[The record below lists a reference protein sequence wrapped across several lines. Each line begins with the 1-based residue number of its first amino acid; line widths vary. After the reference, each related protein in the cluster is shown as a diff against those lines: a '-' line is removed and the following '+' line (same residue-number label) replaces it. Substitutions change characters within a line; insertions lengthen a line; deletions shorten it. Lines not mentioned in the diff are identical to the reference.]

1 MADSPLLRV
10 EGLSVG
16 FARPDSSAPDLAVE
30 EVSFTLR
37 RGKTLCLVGES
48 GCGKSVTALSIPR
61 LLPSPPARL
70 TGGAVFFEGRDL
82 TLLAER
88 ELAPLRGSRMG
99 MIFQDPMTSLNP
111 VMRVGDQISEGL
123 RLHKGLGTASAQA
136 RAVTLLEKVGIASP
150 EERARNFPH
159 HLSGGMRQRV
169 MIAMALACDPSL
181 LIADE
186 PTTALDVTVQRQ
198 ILALMR
204 TLIRETGS
212 GLLLI
217 THNLGIVAQVA
228 DDLAV
233 MYAGRIVEQG
243 PAESV
248 LAGPAHPYT
257 LGLLRSLP
265 VFPDEADD
273 PRASRLGAIP
283 GIVPDP
289 RNRPPG
295 CAFHPRCA
303 RVLEL
308 CRREVPPL
316 FSSETGRRCRCWLHA
331 GRPGGTLPA
340 GKGRLTFEKNSGMGT
355 DKV

>member
-1 MADSPLLRV
+1 MADSPLLTV
-10 EGLSVG
+10 ENLSVG
-16 FARPDSSAPDLAVE
+16 FAREDDASSLDLAVE

-48 GCGKSVTALSIPR
+48 GCGKTVTALSIPR

-70 TGGAVFFEGRDL
+70 AGGAIFFEGRNL

-88 ELAPLRGSRMG
+88 DITPLRGSRIG

-111 VMRVGDQISEGL
+111 VMRVGDQIGEGL
-123 RLHKGLGTASAQA
+123 RLHKGLAAAPAHA
-136 RAVTLLEKVGIASP
+136 RAVALLEKVGIASP

-159 HLSGGMRQRV
+159 QMSGGMRQRV
-169 MIAMALACDPSL
+169 MIAMALACDPAL

-217 THNLGIVAQVA
+217 THNLGIVAQAA
-228 DDLAV
+228 DDVAV

-243 PAESV
+243 PAGPI
-248 LAGPAHPYT
+248 LTDPAHPYT
-257 LGLLRSLP
+257 IGLLRSLP
-265 VFPDEADD
+265 RFPDNTEDSR
-273 PRASRLGAIP
+273 PSRLGAIP
-283 GIVPDP
+283 GIVPDL
-289 RNRPPG
+289 RSRPPG
-295 CAFHPRCA
+295 CAFHPRCSQA
-303 RVLEL
+303 LER
-308 CRREVPPL
+308 CRRETPPL
-316 FSSETGRRCRCWLHA
+316 FSPYPTRRCRCWLRAPHA
-331 GRPGGTLPA
+331 DSPRA
-340 GKGRLTFEKNSGMGT
+340 A
-355 DKV
+355 